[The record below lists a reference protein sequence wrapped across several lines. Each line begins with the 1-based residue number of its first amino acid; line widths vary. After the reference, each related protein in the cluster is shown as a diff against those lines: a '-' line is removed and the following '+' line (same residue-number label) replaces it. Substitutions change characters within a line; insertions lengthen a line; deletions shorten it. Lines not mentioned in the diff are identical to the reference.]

1 MTFRRSGSHPDE
13 LISASLTGE
22 LTDEERVELD
32 QHLATCESC
41 GDTLAAFAH
50 ERRLVSGLRHVPAP
64 TDLSGRVRGGIEAGR
79 LTSVPWWRRPG
90 GIVAVGASLAT
101 VAAAALAVV
110 VISNL
115 NPGPVGH
122 TSSPSP
128 SSSLPPSSSGAPSP
142 GPSVVATPG
151 PALALGPG
159 ELGYLSLNGAPL
171 EASRLT
177 FVNDATGKSISAG
190 TVAGPPIAAALSP
203 DGQWVAYITRK
214 GETGAN
220 EVWALHLTDGKVL
233 PLGCSLAAPFTDRL
247 AWSRDSAYLAYTL
260 AAVDLGAG
268 SGCQPPDVGTDVWLF
283 RTKTTDHSRFTSAG
297 YAYAADFGQPS
308 PAGEAQLW
316 VSFAMSEPQSALLFV
331 PQRPGPGRET
341 GEQAPG
347 VFLPLL
353 SPDGNR
359 ALFWSGTMA
368 SSNGQTEF
376 SRGGMPQL
384 SGDFRSAGPASPW
397 IGTPLFTDLTPVGG
411 EAFAYGTFEWAADTA
426 HIAFWN
432 GAWTGAPQSSD
443 GTYPSQQDVCIGS
456 LSGLLSA
463 SSCFPGLAGK
473 GRIVDVTLSPT
484 GAIAVT
490 VGLPSAGIGD
500 PPSATLTVIPSCC
513 GGEGRVIGGGLD
525 PPPWNGPAV
534 FGP

>member
-1 MTFRRSGSHPDE
+1 MTFRRAGSHPDD

-79 LTSVPWWRRPG
+79 FASIPWWRRPG
-90 GIVAVGASLAT
+90 GVVAIGASLAT
-101 VAAAALAVV
+101 VTAATLAVV

-128 SSSLPPSSSGAPSP
+128 SSSLPPSSSGAPSA
-142 GPSVVATPG
+142 GPSVVATPV

-177 FVNDATGKSISAG
+177 FVNDATGKSISTG
-190 TVAGPPIAAALSP
+190 TVSGPPIAAALSP
-203 DGQWVAYITRK
+203 NGEWLAYITRK

-220 EVWALHLTDGKVL
+220 EVWALHLTDGTVV

-260 AAVDLGAG
+260 ISIELGPT
-268 SGCQPPDVGTDVWLF
+268 SGCPRNGAA
-283 RTKTTDHSRFTSAG
+283 RGSADAWIFVAATG
-297 YAYAADFGQPS
+297 RYRNLTNAGNAYAASFLAYDTPEL
-308 PAGEAQLW
+308 A
-316 VSFAMSEPQSALLFV
+316 VSFAAETPRTAPV
-331 PQRPGPGRET
+331 APET
-341 GEQAPG
+341 GERADQDRADK
-347 VFLPLL
+347 VFMPLF
-353 SPDGNR
+353 SPDGDR
-359 ALFWSGTMA
+359 ALFWSGSMA
-368 SSNGQTEF
+368 F
-376 SRGGMPQL
+376 SGGSWQFSTGGMPQL

-397 IGTPLFTDLTPVGG
+397 LGTPLFSDLTPVGG
-411 EAFAYGTFEWAADTA
+411 EAFAYGSFAWSGDSDRV
-426 HIAFWN
+426 AFWN
-432 GAWTGAPQSSD
+432 GAWTGTPQ
-443 GTYPSQQDVCIGS
+443 GGGGIYPSQRDAYVGRIS
-456 LSGLLSA
+456 SGLLAA
-463 SSCFPGLAGK
+463 SSRLPIDLVGGNWVA
-473 GRIVDVTLSPT
+473 DVAFAADGSTV
-484 GAIAVT
+484 AVT
-490 VGLPSAGIGD
+490 VGVPSAGIGD
-500 PPSATLTVIPSCC
+500 PPSSHLLLISLTS
-513 GGEGRVIGGGLD
+513 GRTQEVAAGIQ